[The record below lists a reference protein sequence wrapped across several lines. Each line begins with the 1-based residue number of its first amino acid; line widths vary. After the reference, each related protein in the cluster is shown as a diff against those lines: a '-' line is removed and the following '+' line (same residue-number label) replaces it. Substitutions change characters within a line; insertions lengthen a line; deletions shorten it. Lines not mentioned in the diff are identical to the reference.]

1 MVSPDPTAA
10 LSPDRLS
17 TAADEGG
24 PGWLDRLARGWRGLA
39 LAALVVLVSALPALI
54 ALPPLDRDESRFAQ
68 ASSQMMESG
77 DYVNIRYQS
86 EPRDKKPVGIH
97 WLQVAAVNAVSSV
110 EKRDI
115 WAYRLPSLLGAML
128 AAAACAWGAAAFW
141 GPRSGLLAGSL
152 LGASFILSSEAFIGK
167 TDAVLCGATTLAMAA
182 LGRLY
187 QRQRDGLGLDR
198 PTKVLFWLGIGLG
211 VIDKGPITPMVA
223 GLALLALGVADRKAR
238 WMMKMS
244 WGWGLLLVALIV
256 GPWAIAI
263 TTATDGTFWTGA
275 VSGDLA
281 PKLAGGHESHGAPP
295 GLHVLLAPLL
305 FFPAAALLPAAL
317 TSGWLRRAEPGVRF
331 ALAWLVPSWLVFEA
345 TPTKLV
351 HYTLPLYGA
360 LAWLAAAALTR
371 LLEGDGAGPGLGPRT
386 RWGGAALSVLT
397 GLLFAAVAFV
407 AAAKYGAGEGAGVWV
422 LASLTA
428 LFALGAGAVGALVL
442 VPQRPFLPQPGQ
454 ALAAA
459 LGLGV
464 VTHVM
469 LSGALAPVLNPL
481 WPTRAAVRLIEARN
495 LDPRNGITPGPV
507 AVVGYAE
514 PSLVFSLGTG
524 TELDAPEDAADAIAD
539 GEPVLVEKRQDAAF
553 RAALAAQK
561 LAATPVGDAKGLDYS
576 TGKPV
581 DLILYRSDVPQPK
594 DEPAQGQEP

>member
-1 MVSPDPTAA
+1 MLDGA
-10 LSPDRLS
+10 R
-17 TAADEGG
+17 
-24 PGWLDRLARGWRGLA
+24 LDRLASGWRGPL
-39 LAALVVLVSALPALI
+39 LAAMVVLISALPALI

-68 ASSQMMESG
+68 ASSQMMETG

-97 WLQVAAVNAVSSV
+97 WLQVAAVKAVSSV
-110 EKRDI
+110 EKREI

-141 GPRSGLLAGSL
+141 RPRGGLFAGAL

-167 TDAVLCGATTLAMAA
+167 TDAVLCGATTLSMAA
-182 LGRLY
+182 LARLY
-187 QRQRDGLGLDR
+187 LAQVEDCALDR
-198 PTKVLFWLGIGLG
+198 PTKVLFWLGLGIG

-223 GLALLALGVADRKAR
+223 GLAMLALATTDRRFR
-238 WMMKMS
+238 WMGKLS

-295 GLHVLLAPLL
+295 GLHILLSPLL
-305 FFPAAALLPAAL
+305 FFPGAALLPVAL
-317 TSGWLRRAEPGVRF
+317 VTGWKRRAEPGVRF
-331 ALAWLVPSWLVFEA
+331 ALAWLIPSWLVFEI

-360 LAWLAAAALTR
+360 LAWLAAAALICAS
-371 LLEGDGAGPGLGPRT
+371 DGGEFKGTEPWIGPRA
-386 RWGGAALSVLT
+386 RWGGAVLSVLG
-397 GLLFAAVAFV
+397 GLAFAAVAIV
-407 AAAKYGAGEGAGVWV
+407 GVQKYGAGEGTGLWA
-422 LASLTA
+422 LATVTA
-428 LFALGAGAVGALVL
+428 LIAFCAGLAGAIALFL
-442 VPQRPFLPQPGQ
+442 QRPWRGM
-454 ALAAA
+454 ALA

-464 VTHVM
+464 VTHTLVT
-469 LSGALAPVLNPL
+469 GALAPSLDLL
-481 WPTRAAVRLIEARN
+481 WPSRTAARLLAARH
-495 LDPRNGITPGPV
+495 LDPRNGVTPGPV
-507 AVVGYAE
+507 AAVGYAE
-514 PSLVFSLGTG
+514 PSLVFALGTE
-524 TELDAPEDAADAIAD
+524 TELDTPEDAADAIAD
-539 GEPVLVEKRQDAAF
+539 GEPALVEKRQDVAF
-553 RAALAAQK
+553 RAALTAQK
-561 LAATPVGDAKGLDYS
+561 LAATPVGDARGVDYS

-594 DEPAQGQEP
+594 DDSPVSGATQDQK